1 MKNRK
6 LSLLLLTLLVCQSL
20 WLPEGRI
27 FAQEVELPDN
37 LLEDPPALQTQEAK
51 LDSGELQNSSNPE
64 TAKDEEATKAS
75 ETAEADPNKKMLQG
89 GVTYCVPKGTPL
101 KLKLALVPTMGMRL
115 ADRDLDGNLHAARE
129 GQKITAKM
137 TEDIFIENNRVIP
150 EGTIL
155 YGLVSKVHGQR
166 RVGRHTYYE
175 IAFKTLQ
182 LPDGRKFAFSADADN
197 FKPSTMKS
205 KAKGFGLIAAHAA
218 GGAVLGALFAY
229 QIFGL
234 SSTISMHGYNIAGG
248 AAAGALLATGFA
260 IMRKGP
266 KATLEP
272 GDDLNLRIDTD
283 LLMPM
288 TVEPKAKKA
297 PPAIAGLKIDI
308 EKVKP
313 VNDGVGNKL
322 MKMDVAID
330 NQTAKRFYSID
341 LFMEDSNGNR
351 DSLSSGGGFDSEISF
366 TVEPNSYSHKRL
378 YFTTEWPKLKHRLVW
393 IDHKT
398 RQPIHT
404 MSWF

>member
-6 LSLLLLTLLVCQSL
+6 ISTLLLSLMLCQSLLLPDSRV
-20 WLPEGRI
+20 
-27 FAQEVELPDN
+27 FAQEAEIPDN
-37 LLEDPPALQTQEAK
+37 LLEDPPALQSQEAK
-51 LDSGELQNSSNPE
+51 LDTGKQEVPGETQATQTGESG
-64 TAKDEEATKAS
+64 A
-75 ETAEADPNKKMLQG
+75 PNQAPSQKMLTG

-115 ADRDLDGNLHAARE
+115 ADRDLDGNLHPAQE
-129 GQKITAKM
+129 GQKITAKT

-150 EGTIL
+150 EGTTL
-155 YGLVSKVHGQR
+155 YGMVSKVHGQR
-166 RVGRHTYYE
+166 RVGRHTFYE
-175 IAFKTLQ
+175 IAFKTLE
-182 LPDGRKFAFSADADN
+182 LPDGRKFAFTAEADN

-218 GGAVLGALFAY
+218 GGAVLGAIFAY

-288 TVEPKAKKA
+288 TVEPKPKKA

-308 EKVKP
+308 EKVKN
-313 VNDGVGNKL
+313 VNDGVGSKM

-341 LFMEDSNGNR
+341 LFLEDSNGNR
-351 DSLSSGGGFDSEISF
+351 DSLSSGGGFDSEINF
-366 TVEPNSYSHKRL
+366 TVEPNSYNHKRL
-378 YFTTEWPKLKHRLVW
+378 YFTMEWPKLKHRLVW
-393 IDHKT
+393 LDHKT

>member
-6 LSLLLLTLLVCQSL
+6 LSLLVLSLMLCQSL
-20 WLPEGRI
+20 LLQAGSV
-27 FAQEVELPDN
+27 FAQEAEIPDN
-37 LLEDPPALQTQEAK
+37 LLEDPPTLQSQEAK
-51 LDSGELQNSSNPE
+51 IDTGTTASGDQTENQL
-64 TAKDEEATKAS
+64 
-75 ETAEADPNKKMLQG
+75 AEAISPGESTKMLQG

-115 ADRDLDGNLHAARE
+115 ADRDLEGNLHPARE
-129 GQKITAKM
+129 GQKITAKT

-150 EGTIL
+150 EGTTL

-166 RVGRHTYYE
+166 RVGRDTFYE
-175 IAFKTLQ
+175 IAFKTLE
-182 LPDGRKFAFSADADN
+182 LPDGRKFAFTAEADN
-197 FKPSTMKS
+197 FKPSTLKT

-218 GGAVLGALFAY
+218 GGAVLGAIFAY
-229 QIFGL
+229 QICGM

-288 TVEPKAKKA
+288 TVEPKPKKA

-308 EKVKP
+308 ENVKS
-313 VNDGVGNKL
+313 VKDGVDGKL

-341 LFMEDSNGNR
+341 LFLEDSNGNR

-366 TVEPNSYSHKRL
+366 TVEPNSYNKKRL
-378 YFTTEWPKLKHRLVW
+378 YFTMEWPKLKHRLVW

-404 MSWF
+404 MNWF

>member
-1 MKNRK
+1 M
-6 LSLLLLTLLVCQSL
+6 
-20 WLPEGRI
+20 
-27 FAQEVELPDN
+27 
-37 LLEDPPALQTQEAK
+37 
-51 LDSGELQNSSNPE
+51 
-64 TAKDEEATKAS
+64 
-75 ETAEADPNKKMLQG
+75 
-89 GVTYCVPKGTPL
+89 
-101 KLKLALVPTMGMRL
+101 
-115 ADRDLDGNLHAARE
+115 
-129 GQKITAKM
+129 
-137 TEDIFIENNRVIP
+137 
-150 EGTIL
+150 
-155 YGLVSKVHGQR
+155 
-166 RVGRHTYYE
+166 
-175 IAFKTLQ
+175 
-182 LPDGRKFAFSADADN
+182 PDGRKFAFSADADN

>member
-6 LSLLLLTLLVCQSL
+6 ISTLLLSLMLFQSLLL
-20 WLPEGRI
+20 PDGRV
-27 FAQEVELPDN
+27 FAQEAEIPDN
-37 LLEDPPALQTQEAK
+37 LLEDPPALQSQEAK
-51 LDSGELQNSSNPE
+51 LDTGKQETPGDTQAAQGGEAGESG
-64 TAKDEEATKAS
+64 A
-75 ETAEADPNKKMLQG
+75 PNQAPSQKMLTG

-115 ADRDLDGNLHAARE
+115 ADRDLDGNLHPAQE
-129 GQKITAKM
+129 GQKITAKT

-150 EGTIL
+150 EGTTL
-155 YGLVSKVHGQR
+155 YGIVSKVHGQR
-166 RVGRHTYYE
+166 RVGRHTFYE
-175 IAFKTLQ
+175 IAFKTLE
-182 LPDGRKFAFSADADN
+182 LPDGRKFAFTAEADN

-218 GGAVLGALFAY
+218 GGAVLGAIFAY

-288 TVEPKAKKA
+288 TVEPKPKKA

-308 EKVKP
+308 EKIKN
-313 VNDGVGNKL
+313 VNDGVGSKM

-341 LFMEDSNGNR
+341 LFLEDSNGNR

-366 TVEPNSYSHKRL
+366 TVEPNSYNHKRL
-378 YFTTEWPKLKHRLVW
+378 YFTMEWPKLKHRLVW
-393 IDHKT
+393 LDHKT

>member
-1 MKNRK
+1 M
-6 LSLLLLTLLVCQSL
+6 LCQSL
-20 WLPEGRI
+20 LLPEGRVL
-27 FAQEVELPDN
+27 AQEVEIPDN
-37 LLEDPPALQTQEAK
+37 LLEDPPALQSQEAK
-51 LDSGELQNSSNPE
+51 IDTGTSPNGNQTQDQS
-64 TAKDEEATKAS
+64 
-75 ETAEADPNKKMLQG
+75 AEAQATSDSSKMLQG

-115 ADRDLDGNLHAARE
+115 ADRDLEGNLHPARE
-129 GQKITAKM
+129 GQKITAKT

-150 EGTIL
+150 EGTTL

-166 RVGRHTYYE
+166 RVGRETFYE
-175 IAFKTLQ
+175 IAFKTLE
-182 LPDGRKFAFSADADN
+182 LPDGRKFAFTAEADN
-197 FKPSTMKS
+197 FKPSTMKT

-218 GGAVLGALFAY
+218 GGAVLGAIFAY

-288 TVEPKAKKA
+288 TVEPKPKKA
-297 PPAIAGLKIDI
+297 PSTIAGLKIDV
-308 EKVKP
+308 ENVKS
-313 VNDGVGNKL
+313 VKDGVDGKL
-322 MKMDVAID
+322 MKMDVSID

-341 LFMEDSNGNR
+341 LFLEDSNGNR

-366 TVEPNSYSHKRL
+366 TIEPNSYNQKRL
-378 YFTTEWPKLKHRLVW
+378 YFTMEWPKLKHRLVW

-404 MSWF
+404 MNWF